1 MMRRSKLAR
10 YFSRRHSKVVE
21 AEKRV
26 VVYLWRE
33 EQQQQQQQQQHRG
46 TLAGQQHP
54 STITADEF
62 PTQASSLVE
71 QTPSD
76 HTEPRTIATT
86 PQGPRLDIQPVSPF
100 MEQSDQCAQAPSPR
114 DEHISIG
121 SDNTAI
127 NAQRQ
132 LSHNPENTS
141 ASQDTVPPLHPTP
154 TRSLD
159 EYRHSPSLHSESAHH
174 STTPSYTS
182 TDFQTPDFAELMDGL
197 AIVMSKLNPH
207 ADSVVGIDSAVGGF
221 GTAEEVKAVVP
232 DASRYSGYI
241 DMVPRISEE
250 EEDEEHERE
259 RIGKLDENKTDV
271 SRSTIWK

>member
-1 MMRRSKLAR
+1 MRRSKLAR

-33 EQQQQQQQQQHRG
+33 EQQQQHRD
-46 TLAGQQHP
+46 TLDDQEYP
-54 STITADEF
+54 STITADDF
-62 PTQASSLVE
+62 PTQASLVVE
-71 QTPSD
+71 QTPSGP
-76 HTEPRTIATT
+76 TKPRTTATT

-100 MEQSDQCAQAPSPR
+100 MEQPEQFAQATRLR
-114 DEHISIG
+114 DEPVSIG
-121 SDNTAI
+121 SNSSAI
-127 NAQRQ
+127 NAERQ
-132 LSHNPENTS
+132 LNHNPKDIS

-154 TRSLD
+154 TTSLD
-159 EYRHSPSLHSESAHH
+159 EHRRSPSIHSESAHH

-182 TDFQTPDFAELMDGL
+182 ADFETPDFAELMDGL
-197 AIVMSKLNPH
+197 AIVMSKLNPR

-250 EEDEEHERE
+250 EEDEERERE
-259 RIGKLDENKTDV
+259 RIGKLDENETDV
-271 SRSTIWK
+271 SRSAIWS